1 MIPMLGIAQCLPDR
15 GFGACPLIKL
25 ARFTMSRVLYVE
37 DNDDNVYMLKMR
49 LELIEGFEIAVARD
63 GAEAISS
70 VVADPPDIILM
81 DLNVPVL
88 SGWEATRRLKADPK
102 TAQIPII
109 ALTAHAMTSDRE
121 KALAAGCD
129 DFDTKPIDFERLLAK
144 MRKLLSVTAA
154 S

>member
-1 MIPMLGIAQCLPDR
+1 
-15 GFGACPLIKL
+15 LI
-25 ARFTMSRVLYVE
+25 
-37 DNDDNVYMLKMR
+37 D
-49 LELIEGFEIAVARD
+49 GFEIAIVRD

-70 VVADPPDIILM
+70 VAADPPDIILM

-88 SGWEATRRLKADPK
+88 DGWEATRRLKADAK

-129 DFDTKPIDFERLLAK
+129 DFDTKPIDFERLLTK
-144 MRKLLSVTAA
+144 MRRLLSVTAPP
-154 S
+154 